1 MNRSS
6 NRKGRKSANR
16 VRKDSRGGGPH
27 NLALT
32 NKIHTLEEVGAAIEM
47 IGKMRGHADRSSLLK
62 ESPLP
67 DQLVEVETQ
76 LDEYEDHLQE
86 WEEKEGLARRE
97 KEGLAR
103 REKADA
109 EEAERIAQEDDEEID
124 YASSST
130 PARRVDDQWSQPERY
145 EFDRFGY

>member
-67 DQLVEVETQ
+67 DQLMEVETQ

-86 WEEKEGLARRE
+86 WEE

>member
-16 VRKDSRGGGPH
+16 VRKDSRGGGLH

-47 IGKMRGHADRSSLLK
+47 IGEMQGAASKNSILK

-67 DQLVEVETQ
+67 DQLREVETQ
-76 LDEYEDHLQE
+76 LDEYDAHLQE
-86 WEEKEGLARRE
+86 WEEKEGLA
-97 KEGLAR
+97 AM
-103 REKADA
+103 
-109 EEAERIAQEDDEEID
+109 AERPVGTAATVQAYDEEID
-124 YASSST
+124 YDYRSDST
-130 PARRVDDQWSQPERY
+130 PPQRNDDQWSQPVRY
-145 EFDRFGY
+145 ASDRYGH